1 MSDPRRVFTAGAAAE
16 RWSLPQVEGTIIG
29 RPVDESKA
37 KAAAEAIA
45 RVAREQ
51 SEARGYEAGMA
62 KAEAEMKKR
71 LAQLDDRITKIDALL
86 QFMARPLQELDADVE
101 KMLLNLTL
109 TIGKQL
115 ARRELR
121 VDPAQVIAII
131 RESLAELPAAAREI
145 RVHLHPE
152 DAAIVRER
160 LTAPVNERAWTIV
173 EDPTMSRSG
182 CIVRT
187 DHSQID
193 ARLES
198 RINTVI
204 ANALGDE
211 RAPDRTAVPDAAQ
224 SELNEQ
230 PTAGADIQQ
239 EAPQ

>member
-1 MSDPRRVFTAGAAAE
+1 MSDPQRSRSAGAVIE
-16 RWSLPQVEGTIIG
+16 RWSLPLVEGNVIG
-29 RPVDESKA
+29 RPIDERKA
-37 KAAAEAIA
+37 AAAAEAIA

-62 KAEAEMKKR
+62 KAQADMQGRIAELDERVKR
-71 LAQLDDRITKIDALL
+71 LDSLL
-86 QFMARPLQELDADVE
+86 QFIGRPLQELDADVE
-101 KMLLNLTL
+101 KTLLQLTL

-121 VDPAQVIAII
+121 IDPAQVIAII
-131 RESLAELPAAAREI
+131 RESLQELPTAAREI

-173 EDPTMSRSG
+173 EDPTMARGG
-182 CIVRT
+182 CVVRT
-187 DHSQID
+187 ENSRID

-211 RAPDRTAVPDAAQ
+211 RSPDRIE
-224 SELNEQ
+224 S
-230 PTAGADIQQ
+230 
-239 EAPQ
+239 APPEGVAS